1 VDRTELHKVALHE
14 LVVQSLTE
22 RRRTAFDNDTSGLE
36 SLDLRV
42 GIALSATDDG
52 A

>member
-1 VDRTELHKVALHE
+1 VDRTELHKVALNE

-22 RRRTAFDNDTSGLE
+22 RRGTAFDNNTGSLE
-36 SLDLRV
+36 SLDLGV

-52 A
+52 T